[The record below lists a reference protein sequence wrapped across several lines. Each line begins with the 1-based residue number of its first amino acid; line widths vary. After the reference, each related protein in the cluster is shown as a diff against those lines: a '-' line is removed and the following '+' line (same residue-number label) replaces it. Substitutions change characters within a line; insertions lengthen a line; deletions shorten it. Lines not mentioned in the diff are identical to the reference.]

1 MKIKFGTGGW
11 RGIMGKEFTFN
22 SLRLIV
28 QAYSNIL
35 KKNHPNEK
43 ITIALDYDS
52 RFFSNHY
59 AYEAARLFT
68 RNNIEVFFP
77 SRDTP
82 IPALSYKIIKNNLK
96 GGMIITASNNPPLY
110 NGVKL
115 FSENGASLDEKRLQ
129 EIEKEIEEI
138 KESFD
143 FIHMYPKE
151 NLIQHKDFEEAY
163 LNYLNGEFDI
173 KLIKRH
179 TPKIVVDPLYGSS
192 REYID
197 KFFINND
204 IFVETIHNFRDPY
217 FGGTLPIINSNN
229 LKELSSRVIQ
239 TKSDLGI
246 AIDLDGD
253 RFGVID
259 EKGKYIHPNIIIPL
273 ILDYLLKIRK
283 SKGKIAKSIAS
294 STLIDRIA
302 KKYKTEVI
310 ETPVGAKYI
319 SHLIVKGDVNFGVEQ
334 SAGFWYKPHLNEKD
348 GIFGGLILTEIL
360 AYYKKPLSHLIREL
374 FKEYGKRV
382 SVERNFPTTK
392 RNLDK
397 YRRFC
402 HINKER
408 IGDRKVIMIKRV
420 DGIKFILEDD
430 SWALVR
436 KSGNEPLIRFYAEG
450 KSKKDAQSIIRAV
463 IREFQ
468 NE

>member
-1 MKIKFGTGGW
+1 MIKFGTGGW

-28 QAYSNIL
+28 QAFSNIL
-35 KKNHPNEK
+35 KRNYKGEK
-43 ITIALDYDS
+43 VTIALDYDS

-68 RNNIEVFFP
+68 RNDIEVFFP

-115 FSENGASLDEKRLQ
+115 LSENGASLNEKSL
-129 EIEKEIEEI
+129 KEIEIEIERI
-138 KESFD
+138 KERFSFV
-143 FIHMYPKE
+143 HQYPKE
-151 NLIQHKDFEEAY
+151 SLIQHKDFEEAY
-163 LNYLNGEFDI
+163 LNYLNGEI
-173 KLIKRH
+173 NLELIKAH

-197 KFFINND
+197 KFFISND

-217 FGGTLPIINSNN
+217 FGGSLPIINSNN
-229 LKELSSRVIQ
+229 LKELSAKVIG
-239 TKSDLGI
+239 TKSDVGI

-253 RFGVID
+253 RFGILD
-259 EKGKYIHPNIIIPL
+259 ERGKYIHPNIIIPL
-273 ILDYLLKIRK
+273 ILDYLIKHRNV
-283 SKGKIAKSIAS
+283 KGKIAKSIAS

-302 KKYKTEVI
+302 KKHGLEVI

-319 SHLIVKGDVNFGVEQ
+319 SYLIVSGEVSFGVEQ
-334 SAGFWYKPHLNEKD
+334 SAGFWFKPHLNEKD
-348 GIFGGLILTEIL
+348 GIFGGLIITEIL
-360 AYYKKPLSHLIREL
+360 AFYKKPLSVLIKKL
-374 FKEYGKRV
+374 FKEYGKRA
-382 SVERNFPTTK
+382 SVERNYPMSK

-397 YRRFC
+397 YERFC
-402 HINKER
+402 HINRES
-408 IGDRKVIMIKRV
+408 IAERKVVMIKRD
-420 DGIKFILEDD
+420 DGIKFIFEDE

-436 KSGNEPLIRFYAEG
+436 KSGNEPVIRFYTEAE
-450 KSKKDAQSIIRAV
+450 SKREALNLIRA
-463 IREFQ
+463 ITKEFY

>member
-1 MKIKFGTGGW
+1 MIKFGTGGW

-22 SLRLIV
+22 ALRLIV
-28 QAYSNIL
+28 QAFANIL
-35 KKNHPNEK
+35 KRNYKGEK
-43 ITIALDYDS
+43 VTIALDYDS

-68 RNNIEVFFP
+68 RNDIEVFFP

-82 IPALSYKIIKNNLK
+82 IPALSYKIVKNNLK

-115 FSENGASLDEKRLQ
+115 LSENGASLDENSLR
-129 EIEKEIEEI
+129 EIEVEIERI
-138 KESFD
+138 KENFSFV
-143 FIHMYPKE
+143 HKYPKE
-151 NLIQHKDFEEAY
+151 SLIQHKDFEEAY
-163 LNYLNGEFDI
+163 LNYLNGEI
-173 KLIKRH
+173 NLELIKTH

-217 FGGTLPIINSNN
+217 FGGSLPIINSNN
-229 LKELSSRVIQ
+229 LRELAVKVRE
-239 TKSDLGI
+239 TKSDVGI

-253 RFGVID
+253 RFGILD
-259 EKGKYIHPNIIIPL
+259 EKGRYIHPNIVIPL
-273 ILDYLLKIRK
+273 ILDYLIKQRNVR
-283 SKGKIAKSIAS
+283 GKIAKSIAS

-302 KKYKTEVI
+302 RKQGLEVI

-319 SHLIVKGDVNFGVEQ
+319 SHLIVSGKVSFGVEQ
-334 SAGFWYKPHLNEKD
+334 SAGFWFKPHLNEKD
-348 GIFGGLILTEIL
+348 GIFGGLIITEIL
-360 AYYKKPLSHLIREL
+360 AFYKKPLSALIKEL
-374 FKEYGKRV
+374 FKEYGKRA
-382 SVERNFPTTK
+382 SVERNYPMSK

-397 YRRFC
+397 YERFC
-402 HINKER
+402 HINKES
-408 IGDRKVIMIKRV
+408 IADRKVVMIKRE
-420 DGIKFILEDD
+420 DGIKFIFEDG

-436 KSGNEPLIRFYAEG
+436 KSGNEPVIRFYTEAE
-450 KSKKDAQSIIRAV
+450 SKREALYLMRSITK
-463 IREFQ
+463 EFY

>member
-28 QAYSNIL
+28 QAFSNIL
-35 KKNHPNEK
+35 KKTYKNED

-68 RNNIEVFFP
+68 RNNIRVFFP

-115 FSENGASLDEKRLQ
+115 LSENGASLGEKRLKEIEL
-129 EIEKEIEEI
+129 EIEKISE
-138 KESFD
+138 D
-143 FIHMYPKE
+143 FKFVHLYPKE
-151 NLIQHKDFEEAY
+151 ELIEHKDFEEAY
-163 LNYLNGEFDI
+163 LNYLSGEFNI
-173 KLIKRH
+173 KLLKKN

-217 FGGTLPIINSNN
+217 FGGTLPIINKDN
-229 LKELSSRVIQ
+229 LKDLS
-239 TKSDLGI
+239 TKVKNSESDVGI

-253 RFGVID
+253 RFGVLD
-259 EKGKYIHPNIIIPL
+259 EKGRYIHPNIIIPMILEYL
-273 ILDYLLKIRK
+273 IETREE
-283 SKGKIAKSIAS
+283 KGAIAKSIAS
-294 STLIDRIA
+294 STLIDKIA
-302 KKYKTEVI
+302 EKHNLEVI

-319 SHLIVKGDVNFGVEQ
+319 SYLIVNRDVMFGVEQ

-348 GIFGGLILTEIL
+348 GIFGGLVVSELL
-360 AYYKKPLSHLIREL
+360 AYHKKPLSILIKEF
-374 FKEYGKRV
+374 FKKYGKRS
-382 SVERNFPTTK
+382 SVEKNYPITAIK
-392 RNLDK
+392 LDK
-397 YRRFC
+397 YERFC

-408 IGDRKVIMIKRV
+408 IADRKVVKVKRE
-420 DGIKFILEDD
+420 DGIKFILEDE
-430 SWALVR
+430 SWVLVR
-436 KSGNEPLIRFYAEG
+436 KSGNEPIIRFYAEG
-450 KSKKDAQSIIRAV
+450 KNKKEAEFLLKSL

-468 NE
+468 NV